1 MSGAVSG
8 GRTTILTAPVRTA
21 LPVAGRILRTLRS
34 DRRTL
39 GMVAIL
45 PAFIVY
51 LLSEVFPDPGPVA
64 PPLLAVFVFFLT
76 YQLTA
81 IGFLRE
87 RTAGTL
93 DRVLVAPVSRTG
105 LVLGYVLGYGV
116 LATVQSLVLL
126 ASAVAFLGVSFE
138 HGVVLF
144 VAVEL
149 LGALTAL
156 GVGVTLS
163 LFADSEFQAMQF
175 IPAVISPQIILG
187 GTVLPVEQLPVY
199 LELPARLMPV
209 TYLVQAMEY
218 VVTDEAT
225 VGEFRV
231 AVLALVA
238 FAVVAVGAAGVVVRR
253 AG

>member
-1 MSGAVSG
+1 MTA
-8 GRTTILTAPVRTA
+8 TLTAPARTA
-21 LPVAGRILRTLRS
+21 VPVAGRILRTLRG

-39 GMVAIL
+39 GMVVVL
-45 PAFIVY
+45 PLFIVY
-51 LLSEVFPDPGPVA
+51 LMSEVFVA
-64 PPLLAVFVFFLT
+64 GQSVAASLLAIFVFFLT

-126 ASAVAFLGVSFE
+126 VAAVEFLDVTFA
-138 HGVVLF
+138 HGAALF
-144 VAVEL
+144 VVVEL

-156 GVGVTLS
+156 GIGVTLS
-163 LFADSEFQAMQF
+163 LFADNEFQAMQF
-175 IPAVISPQIILG
+175 IPAVIAPQVILG
-187 GTVLPVEQLPVY
+187 GTVLPVDQLPIY

-209 TYLVQAMEY
+209 TYLVRAMEY
-218 VVTDEAT
+218 VILDEWSP
-225 VGEFRV
+225 GEFRV
-231 AVLALVA
+231 AVAALVVFA
-238 FAVVAVGAAGVVVRR
+238 AVAVAAAAAVVRQAG
-253 AG
+253 

>member
-1 MSGAVSG
+1 MTPSQFRAGSTVAG
-8 GRTTILTAPVRTA
+8 PVRTA
-21 LPVAGRILRTLRS
+21 LPVAGRILRALRG

-39 GMVAIL
+39 GMVVVL
-45 PAFIVY
+45 PAVIVY
-51 LLSEVFPDPGPVA
+51 LMSEVFPDPGPVA
-64 PPLLAVFVFFLT
+64 APLLAVFVFFLT

-81 IGFLRE
+81 VGFLRE

-126 ASAVAFLGVSFE
+126 ASAVHFLGVSFE

-144 VAVEL
+144 VGVEL

-156 GVGVTLS
+156 GTGVTLS

-187 GTVLPVEQLPVY
+187 GTVLPVAELPVY
-199 LELPARLMPV
+199 LEVPARLMPV

-218 VVTDEAT
+218 VVTGTAT
-225 VGEFRV
+225 AGEFRLAV
-231 AVLALVA
+231 AALAA
-238 FAVVAVGAAGVVVRR
+238 FAAIAVGAAGVVVRR
-253 AG
+253 AV

>member
-1 MSGAVSG
+1 MTASV
-8 GRTTILTAPVRTA
+8 TAPARTA
-21 LPVAGRILRTLRS
+21 LPVADRILRTLRG

-39 GMVAIL
+39 AMVVAL
-45 PAFIVY
+45 PVFIVS
-51 LLSEVFPDPGPVA
+51 LMSEVFPDAEPVA

-93 DRVLVAPVSRTG
+93 DRVLVAPISRTG

-126 ASAVAFLGVSFE
+126 VAAVHFLGVSFAN
-138 HGVVLF
+138 GVALF

-163 LFADSEFQAMQF
+163 LFADNEFQAMQF
-175 IPAVISPQIILG
+175 IPAVITPQIILG
-187 GTVLPVEQLPVY
+187 GTVLPVSELPTY
-199 LELPARLMPV
+199 LEIPARLMPV

-218 VVTDEAT
+218 VVLDQGTA
-225 VGEFRV
+225 GEFRV
-231 AVLALVA
+231 AIAALTA
-238 FAVVAVGAAGVVVRR
+238 FGALAVGAAGVVVRR